1 MNHILDLAS
10 KAFAQTIVS
19 LAHNWPYLLASI
31 LVAAA
36 LKAFVDTD
44 KVAAFLQRYGG
55 ASVLA
60 ATGAAVAT
68 PFCSCGTTAV
78 ILAMM
83 ASTMPLAPIV
93 AFMVASPLSS
103 PGELFYSAGL
113 FGWPFALAYF
123 GASIVLGLAG
133 GGIAHLL
140 EKRGFL
146 SGQARLGTSTL
157 AATTPPAA
165 ATGRAAPAAATGRS
179 APCSCRGVAT
189 GSAGRFTRGAAGPA
203 LAMASAGPVSA
214 CGCGAAAPARSCCS
228 AEAPGTE
235 AAGRGASRSFASRAR
250 DLGMAVLEISKKLLP
265 MFIGFAFIGY
275 LLNGLIPASWM
286 SALFGKGHA
295 YSVPLAAT
303 IGLPLYV
310 SSEASLPLVRS
321 LLDSGMSQGAIMAF
335 LIAGSGTSVGA
346 ITGALTIARW
356 KVVGLV
362 VAVLWSGAILA
373 GYAFDLLVASGLL

>member
-1 MNHILDLAS
+1 MDYLLNLANT
-10 KAFAQTIVS
+10 AFTQTIVS

-55 ASVLA
+55 ASVFA

-78 ILAMM
+78 ILGMM

-113 FGWPFALAYF
+113 FGWPFAIAYF
-123 GASIVLGLAG
+123 GASIVLGLTG

-140 EKRGFL
+140 EKRGL
-146 SGQARLGTSTL
+146 LAGQARL
-157 AATTPPAA
+157 AAT
-165 ATGRAAPAAATGRS
+165 S
-179 APCSCRGVAT
+179 AETKR
-189 GSAGRFTRGAAGPA
+189 RFTRGAARSGLT
-203 LAMASAGPVSA
+203 LATASPKPA
-214 CGCGAAAPARSCCS
+214 CGCGAAAPARSCCAAAAPVEEAATLA
-228 AEAPGTE
+228 AEAAPSRGF
-235 AAGRGASRSFASRAR
+235 AGRSR
-250 DLGMAVLEISKKLLP
+250 DLGLAILGISKKLLP

-275 LLNGLIPASWM
+275 LLNGLIPSSWM

-310 SSEASLPLVRS
+310 SSEASLPLVRA

-335 LIAGSGTSVGA
+335 LIAGSGTSIGA

-362 VAVLWSGAILA
+362 VAVLWVGAIVA
-373 GYAFDLLVASGLL
+373 GYGFDLLAASGIF

>member
-1 MNHILDLAS
+1 MEYVLNLAGT
-10 KAFAQTIVS
+10 AFAQTAVS
-19 LAHNWPYLLASI
+19 LTHNWPYLLASI

-55 ASVLA
+55 ASIFA

-78 ILAMM
+78 ILGMM

-113 FGWPFALAYF
+113 FGWPFAIACF
-123 GASIVLGLAG
+123 AASIILGLAG

-140 EKRGFL
+140 EKRDL
-146 SGQARLGTSTL
+146 LRGQARLGPSTL
-157 AATTPPAA
+157 SAA
-165 ATGRAAPAAATGRS
+165 ADAKRPV
-179 APCSCRGVAT
+179 PCSCAGKPD
-189 GSAGRFTRGAAGPA
+189 GSARRFTRGAARPA
-203 LAMASAGPVSA
+203 LAMAAGDPTSA
-214 CGCGAAAPARSCCS
+214 CGCGAAAPARSCC
-228 AEAPGTE
+228 AADAP
-235 AAGRGASRSFASRAR
+235 AAGGAGRAAPRGISGRVL
-250 DLGMAVLEISKKLLP
+250 DLVKATVEISKKLLP
-265 MFIGFAFIGY
+265 MFVGFAFIGY

-310 SSEASLPLVRS
+310 SSEASLPLVRA

-335 LIAGSGTSVGA
+335 LIAGAGTSVGA

-356 KVVGLV
+356 KVVALV
-362 VAVLWSGAILA
+362 VAVLWVGAILA
-373 GYAFDLLVASGLL
+373 GYGFDLFVASGLI